1 MFCLKAIK
9 KLDVSA
15 YAPIIKKAESYTASV
30 VMKWNKIIRIMTA
43 CSKIHRVQAS
53 ECLYRKHYA

>member
-1 MFCLKAIK
+1 M
-9 KLDVSA
+9 SA
-15 YAPIIKKAESYTASV
+15 YAPIIKKVESYTASV

-43 CSKIHRVQAS
+43 CSKIHRVQAP